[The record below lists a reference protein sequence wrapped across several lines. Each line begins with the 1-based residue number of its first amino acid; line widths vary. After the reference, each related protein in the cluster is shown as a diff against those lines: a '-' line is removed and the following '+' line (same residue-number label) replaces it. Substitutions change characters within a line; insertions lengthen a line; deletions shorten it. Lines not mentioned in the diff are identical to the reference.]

1 MTLEIFD
8 FWLELTLLA
17 ALACLLVYG
26 IFDTRFELAR
36 RKGADAIALLRR
48 NTRRLWVLIVG
59 TAVIALGIVISP
71 LPGPGFS
78 VLGPLGLA
86 ILATEFV
93 WARKL
98 AVQIKERSGPLREA
112 TRRVAESTPR
122 IVVLPVCAA
131 YWAAATALAIWSPIP
146 SVVLWPAASILF
158 TPVFLW
164 AYLTIRGPRPD

>member
-71 LPGPGFS
+71 LPG
-78 VLGPLGLA
+78 
-86 ILATEFV
+86 
-93 WARKL
+93 R
-98 AVQIKERSGPLREA
+98 
-112 TRRVAESTPR
+112 
-122 IVVLPVCAA
+122 
-131 YWAAATALAIWSPIP
+131 
-146 SVVLWPAASILF
+146 
-158 TPVFLW
+158 
-164 AYLTIRGPRPD
+164 